1 MGSTLENAIVMS
13 IVLTVLVILV
23 TGPEDISLRTLD
35 DCRYGMEEI
44 EFMTGDSDVIRNKS
58 IHKVQVTDT
67 SPERMCTFL
76 QGLSDNYRLIYQ
88 SGEDLLGG
96 D

>member
-1 MGSTLENAIVMS
+1 MGSTIENAIVMS
-13 IVLTVLVILV
+13 IVLAVLVILV
-23 TGPEDISLRTLD
+23 TGPEDIGLRALD
-35 DCRYGMEEI
+35 DCRYGMKEI
-44 EFMTGDSDVIRNKS
+44 EFMTGDSDVIRYGK

-76 QGLSDNYRLIYQ
+76 QGLSDSYRLIYQ

>member
-13 IVLTVLVILV
+13 LVLTVMAILI

-35 DCRYGMEEI
+35 DCRYGMKEI
-44 EFMTGDSDVIRNKS
+44 EFMTEDSDVIRHGK

-76 QGLSDNYRLIYQ
+76 QGLSDNYRMIYQ
-88 SGEDLLGG
+88 SSEYLLGG

>member
-1 MGSTLENAIVMS
+1 MGSTIENAIVMS
-13 IVLTVLVILV
+13 IVLTVLVLLV

-35 DCRYGMEEI
+35 DCRYGMDEI
-44 EFMTGDSDVIRNKS
+44 EFMTEDSDVIRYGK
-58 IHKVQVTDT
+58 IHKVKVSDA

-76 QGLSDNYRLIYQ
+76 QGLSDNYRLLYQ
-88 SGEDLLGG
+88 SGEYLLG